1 VNAAKLFPLEVTLT
15 VSTPMRPFPNNRK
28 TQANAEGNSAIF
40 TVNATGSGTLTYQWK
55 KNGVDVGTNS
65 NSLTINNLQV
75 SDNNVK

>member
-1 VNAAKLFPLEVTLT
+1 
-15 VSTPMRPFPNNRK
+15 MRPFPDNRK
-28 TQANAEGNSAIF
+28 TQANAKEIRQYL
-40 TVNATGSGTLTYQWK
+40 VNATGSGTLTYQWK

>member
-1 VNAAKLFPLEVTLT
+1 LEVTLT
-15 VSTPMRPFPNNRK
+15 VN
-28 TQANAEGNSAIF
+28 ANADHFPTTAKRKRMKGNSAIF